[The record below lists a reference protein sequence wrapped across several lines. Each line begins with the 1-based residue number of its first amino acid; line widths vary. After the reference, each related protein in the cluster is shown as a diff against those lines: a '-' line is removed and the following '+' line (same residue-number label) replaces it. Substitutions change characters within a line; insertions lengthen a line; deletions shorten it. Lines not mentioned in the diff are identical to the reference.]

1 MDPLILERIRTNDST
16 LTTLV
21 DLSRNMIGDQGATAL
36 AQALQHNTSLTNLRL
51 SYNQIRAQTRHTL
64 KESRGK
70 LRSGHS
76 HLSKLLT
83 DESSLISTL
92 PCDMTLINE
101 IIRLADASIPDCD
114 ILF

>member
-16 LTTLV
+16 LITL
-21 DLSRNMIGDQGATAL
+21 DLSG
-36 AQALQHNTSLTNLRL
+36 
-51 SYNQIRAQTRHTL
+51 NQIGAQTRHTL